1 MFLTPKYS
9 SRSVDKRKIK
19 ISKLDAARRQL
30 DTAIRLYFMGR
41 DPVSI
46 QTLAAAAFE
55 ILKDLDEHGPKTGT
69 FYDRLQVNVKPEYR
83 EFVADLFRK
92 PQNFF
97 KHADRDPHDILEFTL
112 ASPEYFLASACEKY
126 KELAVEQSPEML
138 TYVIWFSFQNPEVL
152 TPLFALHFAELRGKR
167 KYSPDQRL
175 EFFNEYIQLTA
186 LAMARDHQ
194 RRS

>member
-1 MFLTPKYS
+1 
-9 SRSVDKRKIK
+9 VDKRKIK

-30 DTAIRLYFMGR
+30 DTAIRLYFMTR

-46 QTLAAAAFE
+46 HTLAAAAFE

-69 FYDRLQVNVKPEYR
+69 FYDRLQVNVKPEYQ

-97 KHADRDPHDILEFTL
+97 KHADRDPHDMLEFSL

-126 KELAVEQSPEML
+126 KELAADQSPEMV

-152 TPLFALHFAELRGKR
+152 TPLGASTFGKLQGNR
-167 KYSPDQRL
+167 KYSPDERL
-175 EFFNEYIQLTA
+175 EFFTEYIQLSS
-186 LAMARDHQ
+186 LAIAGDHQ
-194 RRS
+194 TRSKKSL

>member
-1 MFLTPKYS
+1 M
-9 SRSVDKRKIK
+9 DKRKIK

-46 QTLAAAAFE
+46 HTLAAAAFE

-69 FYDRLQVNVKPEYR
+69 FYDRIQVNVKPEYQKY
-83 EFVADLFRK
+83 VLDLFMK

-97 KHADRDPHDILEFTL
+97 KHADQDPQDILDFSL
-112 ASPEYFLASACEKY
+112 ASPEYFLASACETY
-126 KELAVEQSPEML
+126 RELAAEQSAEMF

-152 TPLFALHFAELRGKR
+152 TPFWAPKYAELQGNK

-175 EFFNEYIQLTA
+175 EFFTEYIKLA
-186 LAMARDHQ
+186 VLAMARDDQ
-194 RRS
+194 VAS